1 MNSQVFSLGFA
12 VYIRY
17 KDHVLFKNI
26 QLPIEEAVERETI
39 GWLSKETSEIILVE
53 HDRTRPNVEL
63 GNSKSNGLILLKC
76 CILEIRKLPLQE
88 SSEWLLNSKENKDT
102 VEYALKPKKRKTQ
115 PKTNSKEQTH
125 CKQ

>member
-26 QLPIEEAVERETI
+26 QLPIVEAVERETI

-63 GNSKSNGLILLKC
+63 GSGKSNGLVLLKC

-88 SSEWLLNSKENKDT
+88 SLGWHLNSQSNKGRG
-102 VEYALKPKKRKTQ
+102 EYALKPKKRKTQ
-115 PKTNSKEQTH
+115 PKINSQEQTH

>member
-1 MNSQVFSLGFA
+1 MGFA

-26 QLPIEEAVERETI
+26 QLPIEEVVERETI

-53 HDRTRPNVEL
+53 HDRTKPNVEL
-63 GNSKSNGLILLKC
+63 GNGKSNGLILLKC

-88 SSEWLLNSKENKDT
+88 SLEWNLNSKENKDT
-102 VEYALKPKKRKTQ
+102 V
-115 PKTNSKEQTH
+115 
-125 CKQ
+125 